1 MPATVQGRLPASC
14 ESKVGPVVFLPLTK
28 LINYWGGLW
37 HTTII
42 AKWTLR
48 WCAESPMV
56 LFFKETKGWVSLG
69 LSVLPVVMVLVR
81 GGISTVSPHIRGLQI
96 HGFNQL
102 WIKIF
107 EKKKKKKSQKVPTSK
122 TWICCIVTTVYTLYL
137 QLFTL
142 YWVL

>member
-14 ESKVGPVVFLPLTK
+14 ESKVRPIVFLLLTK
-28 LINYWGGLW
+28 LMNYWGGLW
-37 HTTII
+37 HITII

-69 LSVLPVVMVLVR
+69 LSVLPFVIVLVR

-96 HGFNQL
+96 RGFNQL

-107 EKKKKKKSQKVPTSK
+107 EKKKILDGSNKQNLNFLHTHNCLHC
-122 TWICCIVTTVYTLYL
+122 TYNYLHCIGFYK
-137 QLFTL
+137 
-142 YWVL
+142 

>member
-56 LFFKETKGWVSLG
+56 LFFKETKG
-69 LSVLPVVMVLVR
+69 
-81 GGISTVSPHIRGLQI
+81 
-96 HGFNQL
+96 
-102 WIKIF
+102 
-107 EKKKKKKSQKVPTSK
+107 
-122 TWICCIVTTVYTLYL
+122 
-137 QLFTL
+137 
-142 YWVL
+142 